1 MPHFVHLR
9 LEIGQLPAKTGTFVS
24 RDFQRFKGNM
34 EFRGKKFME
43 VNLCQ
48 RLTFALLPSDVTD
61 FVTFAQK
68 RLAGNSV
75 IFKSHVTLK

>member
-1 MPHFVHLR
+1 M
-9 LEIGQLPAKTGTFVS
+9 E
-24 RDFQRFKGNM
+24 GN
-34 EFRGKKFME
+34 
-43 VNLCQ
+43 LWQ
-48 RLTFALLPSDVTD
+48 RLTFALLDVTD